1 MEMTSATPIST
12 RSRNEQATTS
22 RSGPKDKK
30 KTKAK
35 AAQIPPRRLDFD
47 FSPATAKRYFYDDDP
62 FLSAFWLTMS
72 TLFPAGEDFF
82 IASVRH
88 YRDQID
94 DPELRAQIAG
104 FIGQEAMHKKEH
116 VAWNAMASEL
126 GYPTRA
132 LEEALGG
139 VLGGLQRFTP
149 KIFQLATTVC
159 LEHYTAITAEQLL
172 RDPAQQASVDPE
184 ALKIWLWHAL
194 EENEHKSV
202 AFDVFQQVS
211 GNHLLRAGAMIP
223 TTVIYFM
230 VITGFQ
236 IRLLAADGQLFNIPG
251 HVRGLKYLFGSNG
264 LFTRLKK
271 PYLDFYRRDFH
282 PTQHDTV
289 ALLDEWR
296 DKLFGKSGLLL
307 KHYRAASV

>member
-1 MEMTSATPIST
+1 MEMTSATVVRP
-12 RSRNEQATTS
+12 RSRQKHTPVAPIQA
-22 RSGPKDKK
+22 
-30 KTKAK
+30 
-35 AAQIPPRRLDFD
+35 RRVDFN
-47 FSPATAKRYFYDDDP
+47 FSSATAKRYFYADDP
-62 FLSAFWLTMS
+62 FLSAFWLAMS

-94 DPELRAQIAG
+94 DPELRSQIAG

-116 VAWNAMASEL
+116 LAWDAMASEL
-126 GYPTRA
+126 GYPTRT
-132 LEEALGG
+132 LENVLRG

-172 RDPAQQASVDPE
+172 RDPSQQASVDPE
-184 ALKIWLWHAL
+184 ALKLWLWHAL

-202 AFDVFQQVS
+202 AYDVFQQVS
-211 GNHLLRAGAMIP
+211 GNYLLRAGAMIP
-223 TTVIYFM
+223 TTAIYFM

-251 HVRGLKYLFGSNG
+251 HVRGLKYLFGRHG
-264 LFTRLKK
+264 IFTRLKA

-282 PTQHDTV
+282 TSQHDTV
-289 ALLDEWR
+289 ALLEEWR
-296 DKLFGKSGLLL
+296 HRLFGEAGLLL
-307 KHYRAASV
+307 SQYRPATR